1 LLQIFHRAF
10 SAQALFASECGNSN
24 KHPSYR
30 CGLEAFLALFHGK
43 AKDLLI
49 TFTQHDRP
57 LRFQDPAVFGPR
69 FLLGPVRVVED
80 VCPGRDRKRDD
91 KAAIT
96 ASTNLDLRLFHPTR
110 GHENFDG
117 KKIARE
123 TC

>member
-1 LLQIFHRAF
+1 M
-10 SAQALFASECGNSN
+10 
-24 KHPSYR
+24 
-30 CGLEAFLALFHGK
+30 FHGK

-69 FLLGPVRVVED
+69 FLLGLVRVVED
-80 VCPGRDRKRDD
+80 VCPGQDRKRDD

-96 ASTNLDLRLFHPTR
+96 VSITLDLHPLHPTR